1 LQCPSTRGPTL
12 TQEATVSDINDK
24 IDELANGIDELKT
37 TTEELSDKPLSEKAK
52 DRVQEIHEALE
63 EASAAS
69 DKLVNDE
76 E

>member
-1 LQCPSTRGPTL
+1 
-12 TQEATVSDINDK
+12 VSDTNDK
-24 IDELANGIDELKT
+24 IDELANGIDELTT
-37 TTEELSDKPLSEKAK
+37 TTEELAEKPLSEKGK
-52 DRVQEIHEALE
+52 DRVQKVHDALE

>member
-1 LQCPSTRGPTL
+1 M
-12 TQEATVSDINDK
+12 SDINDK

-37 TTEELSDKPLSEKAK
+37 TTEELADKALSEKGQE
-52 DRVQEIHEALE
+52 RVQKVHDALE

>member
-1 LQCPSTRGPTL
+1 M
-12 TQEATVSDINDK
+12 SDINDK

-52 DRVQEIHEALE
+52 DRVQKIHEALE